1 MGVGCSVSERS
12 FFLSDVRV
20 MGFKDSTE
28 KMKGKIPRRIA
39 ADESFG
45 VRFLKGFARRGFSVD
60 TSRTWRGT
68 FTINFA
74 TTS

>member
-28 KMKGKIPRRIA
+28 KMKGKYPVELLQMNLLA
-39 ADESFG
+39 FDS
-45 VRFLKGFARRGFSVD
+45 
-60 TSRTWRGT
+60 
-68 FTINFA
+68 
-74 TTS
+74 